1 MPNSAS
7 SNSRTAFPLSPAE
20 RSRLYCRRFRV
31 RGGRATIRASR
42 VKIRVS
48 DDNLNGLVKRGYL
61 GSNELDDVQATKEAL
76 SLFLWDK
83 LQKSP
88 KRAPDARRLRRIA
101 SKRAKR

>member
-1 MPNSAS
+1 MSNSAS
-7 SNSRTAFPLSPAE
+7 GNSGITLPLSPAE
-20 RSRLYCRRFRV
+20 RSRLYRRRFRV
-31 RGGRATIRASR
+31 RGGRVTLRGSR

-76 SLFLWDK
+76 SLFLWDR

-88 KRAPDARRLRRIA
+88 KRAPDARRSRRIA

>member
-7 SNSRTAFPLSPAE
+7 DNSRTAFPLSPAE
-20 RSRLYCRRFRV
+20 RSRLYRRRFRV
-31 RGGRATIRASR
+31 RRGRATIRGSR

-61 GSNELDDVQATKEAL
+61 GPNELDDVQATKEAL

-101 SKRAKR
+101 IKRAKR